1 VNTVFVSDVAIQ
13 GIGQKTAAP
22 LQTGTVIDKFGRNLV
37 DFGASSKVESGM
49 TCAILLFQSNLS

>member
-13 GIGQKTAAP
+13 GIEQKSAAP
-22 LQTGTVIDKFGRNLV
+22 LQTGTVIGKFGRNLV

-49 TCAILLFQSNLS
+49 TCAILLSRSTLS